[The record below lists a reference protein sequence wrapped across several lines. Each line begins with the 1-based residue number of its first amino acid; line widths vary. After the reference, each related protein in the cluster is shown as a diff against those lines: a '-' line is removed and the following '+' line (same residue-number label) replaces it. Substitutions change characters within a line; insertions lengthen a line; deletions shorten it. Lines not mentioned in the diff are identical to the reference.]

1 MVARMDV
8 RIEELPPPILV
19 EQQDDF
25 EDLLDV
31 LEEEDEIAV
40 DTEADSFY
48 SFRDKVCLLQITA
61 RGQDWL
67 VDPLGDLD
75 MSELGPILADPQ
87 KTKVFHDA
95 EYDVLIL
102 GREFGFQ
109 FAGLYDTRVAAA
121 VLGSTAPGLA
131 SVLSDRFGVKLDKS
145 QQRSNWAKR
154 PLTPKQIAYARL
166 DTRFLLPL
174 MHEQKEELDRLGRRM
189 IVDTEC
195 RRLEALE
202 PPPTEAHPNDFV
214 KIKGARALDPKGI
227 SALKELYA
235 VRQKLAERYD
245 LPPFRVL
252 GNKPMLEVARLRPRN
267 EAELL
272 RIEGI
277 TPKVLGR
284 LGNRVQRALDRA
296 ARKGPIQRL
305 PMSPKRAGMGQLDE
319 IQSELHDRLKTL
331 RKEAS
336 ERLGIESAY
345 LLNRHLLL
353 KLAEERPAD
362 AESLRGIEGFERWQF
377 EEFGHQILITVER
390 FERDVKAG
398 TVPSAPS
405 RRRR

>member
-1 MVARMDV
+1 MDV

-19 EQQDDF
+19 EKQGAF

-31 LEEEDEIAV
+31 LEAEDEIAV

-48 SFRDKVCLLQITA
+48 SFRDKVCLVQVTA

-67 VDPLGDLD
+67 VDPLGDVD
-75 MSELGPILADPQ
+75 ISGLGPILSDPS

-102 GREFGFQ
+102 GREFGFR
-109 FAGLYDTRVAAA
+109 FAGLFDTRVAAA
-121 VLGSTAPGLA
+121 VLGNAAPGLA
-131 SVLSDRFGVKLDKS
+131 SVLEGSFGVQLDKS

-174 MHEQKEELDRLGRRM
+174 MHEQKEELDRIDRRM
-189 IVDTEC
+189 IVETEC

-202 PPPTEAHPNDFV
+202 PPPVESHPNDFV
-214 KIKGARALDPKGI
+214 KIKGARALDPKGA
-227 SALKELYA
+227 SALRELYA
-235 VRQKLAERYD
+235 VRQKLAERFD
-245 LPPFRVL
+245 LPPFRIL
-252 GNKPMLEVARLRPRN
+252 GNKPLLDVARIRPRN
-267 EAELL
+267 EGELL

-277 TPKVLGR
+277 TPKVLDR
-284 LGNRVQRALDRA
+284 LGNRVGRALERA
-296 ARKGPIQRL
+296 ARKGPIGRL
-305 PMSPKRAGMGQLDE
+305 PISPKRAGASHLDE
-319 IQSELHDRLKTL
+319 IQAELHDRLKTL

-345 LLNRHLLL
+345 ILNRHLLL
-353 KLAEERPAD
+353 KLAEERPGSD
-362 AESLRGIEGFERWQF
+362 AALRGIEGIEPWQLK
-377 EEFGHQILITVER
+377 EFGADILSTVER
-390 FERDVKAG
+390 FERDVAAG
-398 TVPSAPS
+398 RVPAPTT

>member
-1 MVARMDV
+1 MDV
-8 RIEELPPPILV
+8 PIEDLPPPILV
-19 EQQDDF
+19 ETQDAF

-31 LEEEDEIAV
+31 LHEEDEIAV

-48 SFRDKVCLLQITA
+48 SFRDKVCLIQVTA

-67 VDPLGDLD
+67 VDPLGKVDLAG
-75 MSELGPILADPQ
+75 LGPILSDPT
-87 KTKVFHDA
+87 KTKIFHDA

-102 GREFGFQ
+102 GREYGFR

-121 VLGSTAPGLA
+121 VLGSEAPGLA
-131 SVLSDRFGVKLDKS
+131 SVLRDRFGVQLDKS

-154 PLTPKQIAYARL
+154 PLTSKQIAYARL

-174 MHEQKEELDRLGRRM
+174 MHEQKEELERQNRTM
-189 IVDTEC
+189 IVDSEC
-195 RRLEALE
+195 RRLEALD
-202 PPPTEAHPNDFV
+202 PPPTEAHPDDFV
-214 KIKGARALDPKGI
+214 KIKGARTLDPKGV

-245 LPPFRVL
+245 LPPFRIL
-252 GNKPMLEVARLRPRN
+252 GNKPMLEVARVRPRN

-277 TPKVLGR
+277 TSKVLGR
-284 LGNRVQRALDRA
+284 LGNRVQRALERA
-296 ARKGPIQRL
+296 ARKGPIKRL
-305 PMSPKRAGMGQLDE
+305 PMSPKRAGMGQLDD
-319 IQSELHDRLKTL
+319 IQSELHDRLKTV
-331 RKEAS
+331 RKDAS

-345 LLNRHLLL
+345 LINRRVLMR
-353 KLAEERPAD
+353 LAEARPAT
-362 AESLRGIEGFERWQF
+362 LRELEDIEGLEPWQLT
-377 EEFGHQILITVER
+377 EFGDEILRTVSR
-390 FERDVKAG
+390 FERDVAAG

>member
-1 MVARMDV
+1 MDV
-8 RIEELPPPILV
+8 HIEDLPPPILV
-19 EQQDDF
+19 ETQDDF
-25 EDLLDV
+25 EDLLDI

-48 SFRDKVCLLQITA
+48 SFRDKVCLIQVTA

-67 VDPLGDLD
+67 VDPLAKIDLTD
-75 MSELGPILADPQ
+75 FGIILSDPT
-87 KTKVFHDA
+87 KTKIFHDA

-109 FAGLYDTRVAAA
+109 FAGLFDTRVAAA
-121 VLGSTAPGLA
+121 VLGSEAPGLA

-174 MHEQKEELDRLGRRM
+174 MHEQKEELARLDLRM

-202 PPPTEAHPNDFV
+202 PPPAESHPDDYV
-214 KIKGARALDPKGI
+214 KIKGSRTLDPKGV

-245 LPPFRVL
+245 LPPFRIL
-252 GNKPMLEVARLRPRN
+252 GNKPLIDVARIRPRN

-272 RIEGI
+272 RIEGV

-284 LGNRVQRALDRA
+284 LGNRVQRALERA
-296 ARKGPIQRL
+296 ARKGPIQRM
-305 PMSPKRAGMGQLDE
+305 PMSPKRANMGQLDD

-331 RKEAS
+331 RKVAS

-345 LLNRHLLL
+345 LINRHVLL
-353 KLAEERPAD
+353 KLAESRPGTQDELD
-362 AESLRGIEGFERWQF
+362 AIEGLEPWQHD
-377 EEFGHQILITVER
+377 EFGSEILRTVER
-390 FERDVKAG
+390 FEKDVKAG
-398 TVPSAPS
+398 RVPSAS
-405 RRRR
+405 SKRRR

>member
-1 MVARMDV
+1 MDV

-19 EQQDDF
+19 ESQEDF

-31 LEEEDEIAV
+31 LEQEDEIAV

-75 MSELGPILADPQ
+75 LADLGPILADPS

-102 GREFGFQ
+102 GREFGFR
-109 FAGLYDTRVAAA
+109 FAGLFDTRVAAA
-121 VLGSTAPGLA
+121 VLGSAAPGLA
-131 SVLSDRFGVKLDKS
+131 SVLSDRFGVQLDKS

-174 MHEQKEELDRLGRRM
+174 MHEQKEELARQGRSM
-189 IVDTEC
+189 IVETEC

-202 PPPTEAHPNDFV
+202 PPPLESHPNDFV
-214 KIKGARALDPKGI
+214 KIKGARALDPKGV

-245 LPPFRVL
+245 LPPFRIL
-252 GNKPMLEVARLRPRN
+252 GNKPMLDVARKRPRN

-296 ARKGPIQRL
+296 ARKGPIARL
-305 PMSPKRAGMGQLDE
+305 PMSPKRAGEGQLDE

-336 ERLGIESAY
+336 ERMGIESAY
-345 LLNRHLLL
+345 LLNRHLLQ
-353 KLAEERPAD
+353 KLAEDRPAS
-362 AESLRGIEGFERWQF
+362 AESLRSVDGIEPWQL
-377 EEFGHQILITVER
+377 EAFGDDIVATVTR
-390 FERDVKAG
+390 FERDVAAG

>member
-1 MVARMDV
+1 MDV
-8 RIEELPPPILV
+8 RIEDLPPPILV
-19 EQQDDF
+19 ECQDDF

-48 SFRDKVCLLQITA
+48 SFRDKVCLIQVTA

-67 VDPLGDLD
+67 VDPLAKIDLQD
-75 MSELGPILADPQ
+75 LGPILSDPT
-87 KTKVFHDA
+87 KTKIFHDA

-102 GREFGFQ
+102 GREYGFQ

-121 VLGSTAPGLA
+121 VLGSSAPGLA
-131 SVLSDRFGVKLDKS
+131 AVLEGRFGVQLDKS

-174 MHEQKEELDRLGRRM
+174 MHEQKEELARLDRRM

-195 RRLEALE
+195 KRLEALE
-202 PPPTEAHPNDFV
+202 PPPVESHPNDFV
-214 KIKGARALDPKGI
+214 KIKGARSLDPKGI

-245 LPPFRVL
+245 LPPFRIL
-252 GNKPMLEVARLRPRN
+252 GNKPMLEVAKVRPRN

-272 RIEGI
+272 RIEGV

-284 LGNRVQRALDRA
+284 LGNRVQRALERA

-305 PMSPKRAGMGQLDE
+305 PMSPKRANMGQLSE
-319 IQSELHDRLKTL
+319 IESELHDRLKTL
-331 RKEAS
+331 RKVAS

-345 LLNRHLLL
+345 IINRHLLM
-353 KLAEERPAD
+353 KLAEARPETD
-362 AESLRGIEGFERWQF
+362 EQLRKIDGLEPWQL
-377 EEFGHQILITVER
+377 EEFGSEILSTVQR